1 MIVLSFNE
9 DFHEKHAFAIFD
21 DPMSTTPMHSSTQH
35 PPAHGLFNMVVV
47 VAALG
52 YFVDIYDLIIFGI
65 VKNPSLADLGLTRSS
80 DLFNTGNF
88 ILSMQMAGM
97 LIGGI
102 VWGVLGDKK
111 GRLSILFMTIL
122 LYSLANIANGF
133 VTTVGQ
139 YAWLR
144 LIAGFGLSGEFGLGV
159 TLVSEV
165 MSKERR
171 GLGASIVSGIG
182 ILGAV
187 LAFVVAERFNWRTA
201 YWAGGGLGLVLLLLR
216 IAVFESG
223 MYEKTKTQKVSKGN
237 FLALFTHKT
246 RFRKFL
252 FATLLALPC
261 WYTVSVLTIN
271 APSFAQDALG
281 ISGPVKGSTSVM
293 LHYIGAAIGSFLFGY
308 LSLLFRSRKKAI
320 LLATSSIAV
329 FTALYFSLF
338 GATPAMLYLVLFL
351 TGIPMGGLWAIF
363 VAAASEQFGTNIR
376 ATVTTTAPNFVRG
389 ATILITFLLG
399 ALTPLVG
406 LWSSGVIV
414 GIIFIGIAL
423 WSVFFTEETYGK
435 DLDYLENLD

>member
-1 MIVLSFNE
+1 MNASQSNKIL
-9 DFHEKHAFAIFD
+9 
-21 DPMSTTPMHSSTQH
+21 
-35 PPAHGLFNMVVV
+35 NMVVV

-65 VKNPSLADLGLTRSS
+65 VKNPSLMDLGLTDSRA
-80 DLFNTGNF
+80 LFNTGNY

-102 VWGVLGDKK
+102 VWGILGDKK

-133 VTTVGQ
+133 VTSITQ

-165 MSKERR
+165 MSKEKR

-187 LAFVVAERFNWRTA
+187 LAFIVAERFDWRTA
-201 YWAGGGLGLVLLLLR
+201 YWAGGGLGLVLLFLR

-223 MYEKTKTQKVSKGN
+223 MFEKTRQQNISKGN
-237 FLALFTHKT
+237 FLALFTNRT

-252 FATLLALPC
+252 FCTLLALPT

-271 APSFAQDALG
+271 APSFAQDALR
-281 ISGPVKGSTSVM
+281 ISGTVKGSTSVM
-293 LHYIGAAIGSFLFGY
+293 LHYIGAALGSFLFGY
-308 LSLLFRSRKKAI
+308 LSMLFKSRKKAI
-320 LLATSSIAV
+320 LLATSCIIVLTAV
-329 FTALYFSLF
+329 YFSLF
-338 GATPAMLYLVLFL
+338 GASSSLMYLVLL
-351 TGIPMGGLWAIF
+351 LLGIPMGGLWAVF

-399 ALTPLVG
+399 TLTPVVG

-414 GIIFIGIAL
+414 GVIFIGIAFA
-423 WSVFFTEETYGK
+423 SVFFTPETYGK
-435 DLDYLENLD
+435 ELDYVEPIS

>member
-1 MIVLSFNE
+1 MKNASQS
-9 DFHEKHAFAIFD
+9 HK
-21 DPMSTTPMHSSTQH
+21 
-35 PPAHGLFNMVVV
+35 LFNMVVV

-65 VKNPSLADLGLTRSS
+65 VKNPSLSDLGLTDSQA
-80 DLFNTGNF
+80 LFNTGNY

-102 VWGVLGDKK
+102 VWGILGDKK

-133 VTTVGQ
+133 VTSITQ

-144 LIAGFGLSGEFGLGV
+144 FIAGFGLSGEFGLGV

-165 MSKERR
+165 MSKEKR

-187 LAFVVAERFNWRTA
+187 LAFIVAERFDWRTA
-201 YWAGGGLGLVLLLLR
+201 YWAGGGLGLVLLFLR
-216 IAVFESG
+216 IAVYESG
-223 MYEKTKTQKVSKGN
+223 MFEKTREQHVSKGN
-237 FLALFTHKT
+237 FLALFTNGT
-246 RFRKFL
+246 RFRKF
-252 FATLLALPC
+252 FFCTLLALPT

-271 APSFAQDALG
+271 APSFAQDALK
-281 ISGPVKGSTSVM
+281 ISGTVKGSTSVM
-293 LHYIGAAIGSFLFGY
+293 LHYIGAALGSFLFGY
-308 LSLLFRSRKKAI
+308 LSMLFKSRKKAI
-320 LLATSSIAV
+320 LLATSCILVLTAV
-329 FTALYFSLF
+329 YFSLF
-338 GATPAMLYLVLFL
+338 GASSILLYLVLL
-351 TGIPMGGLWAIF
+351 LLGIPMGGLWAIF
-363 VAAASEQFGTNIR
+363 VTAASEQFGTNIR

-399 ALTPLVG
+399 ILTPVVG

-414 GIIFIGIAL
+414 GVIFIGIAL
-423 WSVFFTEETYGK
+423 VSVFFTPETYGK
-435 DLDYLENLD
+435 DLDYLEPIS

>member
-1 MIVLSFNE
+1 MN
-9 DFHEKHAFAIFD
+9 HA
-21 DPMSTTPMHSSTQH
+21 PSHR
-35 PPAHGLFNMVVV
+35 LFNIAVI

-65 VKNPSLADLGLTRSS
+65 VKNPSLIDLGLTNSN

-111 GRLSILFMTIL
+111 GRLSILFSTIL

-133 VTTVGQ
+133 VTNIQQ

-144 LIAGFGLSGEFGLGV
+144 FIAGFGLSGELGLGV

-165 MSKERR
+165 MSKEKR
-171 GLGASIVSGIG
+171 GLGASVVSGIG
-182 ILGAV
+182 ISGAV
-187 LAFVVAERFNWRTA
+187 LAFVVAERFDWRTA

-223 MYEKTKTQKVSKGN
+223 MYEKTKTQHISKGN
-237 FLALFTHKT
+237 FIALFTSKT

-252 FATLLALPC
+252 FCTLLALPT

-271 APSFAQDALG
+271 APSFAQDALRIVG
-281 ISGPVKGSTSVM
+281 TVKGSTSVM
-293 LHYIGAAIGSFLFGY
+293 LHYTGAAIGSFLFGY
-308 LSLLFRSRKKAI
+308 LSMIFRSRKKAI
-320 LLATSSIAV
+320 MLATSSITVLTAV
-329 FTALYFSLF
+329 YFSLF
-338 GATPAMLYLVLFL
+338 NSSPFMLYLVLFIL
-351 TGIPMGGLWAIF
+351 GIPMGGLWAIF
-363 VAAASEQFGTNIR
+363 IAAASEQFGTNIR

-399 ALTPLVG
+399 ILTPVTG
-406 LWSSGVIV
+406 LWASGVIV
-414 GIIFIGIAL
+414 GIVFIGIAFL
-423 WSVFFTEETYGK
+423 SVLLTEETYGK
-435 DLDYLENLD
+435 DLDYVEVIR

>member
-1 MIVLSFNE
+1 MKPSFSPKLLN
-9 DFHEKHAFAIFD
+9 I
-21 DPMSTTPMHSSTQH
+21 
-35 PPAHGLFNMVVV
+35 VVV

-65 VKNPSLADLGLTRSS
+65 VKNPSLTDLGLTNSE

-111 GRLSILFMTIL
+111 GRLSILFLTIL

-133 VTTVGQ
+133 ITNVNQ

-144 LIAGFGLSGEFGLGV
+144 FIAGFGLSGEFGLGV
-159 TLVSEV
+159 TLVSEI
-165 MSKERR
+165 MSKEKR

-201 YWAGGGLGLVLLLLR
+201 YWAGGGLGLVLLFLR

-223 MYEKTKTQKVSKGN
+223 MFEKTKTKNISKGN
-237 FLALFTHKT
+237 FLALFTNKT
-246 RFRKFL
+246 RFRKFI
-252 FATLLALPC
+252 FCTLLALPC

-271 APSFAQDALG
+271 APSFATDALN
-281 ISGPVKGSTSVM
+281 ISGTVKGSTSVM

-308 LSLLFRSRKKAI
+308 LSMIFRSRKKAI
-320 LLATSSIAV
+320 ILATSSIAV
-329 FTALYFSLF
+329 FTVIYFSLF
-338 GATPAMLYLVLFL
+338 DASPFMLYMVLL
-351 TGIPMGGLWAIF
+351 LMGIPMGGLWAIF
-363 VAAASEQFGTNIR
+363 VAAAAEQFGTNIR

-389 ATILITFLLG
+389 ATILMTFLLG
-399 ALTPLVG
+399 TLTPVTG
-406 LWSSGVIV
+406 LWTSGVIV
-414 GIIFIGIAL
+414 GVIFIGIAL
-423 WSVFFTEETYGK
+423 ISVFFTEETYGK
-435 DLDYLENLD
+435 ELDYIEKI

>member
-1 MIVLSFNE
+1 MNHVPSHRLLNI
-9 DFHEKHAFAIFD
+9 A
-21 DPMSTTPMHSSTQH
+21 
-35 PPAHGLFNMVVV
+35 VV

-65 VKNPSLADLGLTRSS
+65 VKNPSLIDLGLTNNA

-97 LIGGI
+97 LCGGI

-111 GRLSILFMTIL
+111 GRLSILFLTIL
-122 LYSLANIANGF
+122 LYSLANLANGF
-133 VTTVGQ
+133 VTNIHQ

-187 LAFVVAERFNWRTA
+187 LAFAVAERFNWRTA
-201 YWAGGGLGLVLLLLR
+201 YWAGGGLGLVLLFLR

-223 MYEKTKTQKVSKGN
+223 MYEKTKTQNVSRGN

-246 RFRKFL
+246 RFRKFI
-252 FATLLALPC
+252 FCTLLALPT

-271 APSFAQDALG
+271 APSFAQDALHL
-281 ISGPVKGSTSVM
+281 SGAVKGSTSVM
-293 LHYIGAAIGSFLFGY
+293 LHYIGAAVGSFLFGY
-308 LSLLFRSRKKAI
+308 LSMIFRSRKKAI
-320 LLATSSIAV
+320 ILAILCIIVLTAV
-329 FTALYFSLF
+329 YFSLF
-338 GATPAMLYLVLFL
+338 GASPAMLYLVLL
-351 TGIPMGGLWAIF
+351 LLGIPMGGLWAIF
-363 VAAASEQFGTNIR
+363 VTAASEQFGTNMR
-376 ATVTTTAPNFVRG
+376 ATVTTAAPNFVRG
-389 ATILITFLLG
+389 ATIIITFLLG
-399 ALTPLVG
+399 MLTPMVG
-406 LWSSGVIV
+406 LWFSGVIV
-414 GIIFIGIAL
+414 GIIFTGIAL
-423 WSVFFTEETYGK
+423 FSVFLTDETYGK
-435 DLDYLENLD
+435 DLDYNEVIG